1 MLVGGKGGVNPTITK
16 AIKKLKNTPQKQRLS
31 YLSIMFGGIKPGIS
45 FGSTTSIYEGR

>member
-31 YLSIMFGGIKPGIS
+31 YLSIMFGGIKPRIS